1 MLLAEPPPAVVNW
14 PPAYR
19 SPPDTA
25 SAHTV
30 LFIPEPSA
38 VQLLPF
44 HLAIRL
50 AAPPPAVV
58 KDPPAYTSLPNTT
71 KAATPGYTPFI
82 PEPTAVQLPSLKV
95 AAARL
100 KGEPM
105 PSATAQ
111 NSRA

>member
-1 MLLAEPPPAVVNW
+1 MPLAALPPAVVKS

-19 SPPDTA
+19 SLPDTA
-25 SAHTV
+25 SAYTT
-30 LFIPEPSA
+30 LSIPEPSA
-38 VQLLPF
+38 DQLLPF

-50 AAPPPAVV
+50 AALPPAVV
-58 KDPPAYTSLPNTT
+58 NPPPAYRSLPDTASAHT
-71 KAATPGYTPFI
+71 MAFI
-82 PEPTAVQLPSLKV
+82 PEPSAVQLASLKV

-100 KGEPM
+100 KEEPI